1 MMPAARRGLRRPQ
14 PPSLPLSARLCCRS
28 TPRAAQQLLR
38 CRSAPASTAPGAA
51 LAIDGGS
58 PTVVPSSP
66 LPTIANNSGRSV
78 GAEEQA
84 ACAAVLES
92 GNLAYITG
100 TEVKEFQRA
109 FGELY
114 GTTAPARANL
124 LTQGAKGVTRPPC
137 MA

>member
-1 MMPAARRGLRRPQ
+1 MMAAARRGLRRPQ

-38 CRSAPASTAPGAA
+38 CRNAPASTAPAA

-58 PTVVPSSP
+58 PTVLPSSP

-114 GTTAPARANL
+114 GTSQGKPANSRGQGGHSAPL
-124 LTQGAKGVTRPPC
+124 HGLTIS
-137 MA
+137 